1 MALVDQKTPRLGL
14 LLPFTDN
21 FLQDDVERLRDTFNL
36 LDVLVVTRDQTT
48 GKIADDMLS
57 DVIAKLDANGK
68 LNKANLPST
77 VVQTGP
83 DGKIDGSLMPSIAVI
98 DTFPVPNEASML
110 GLQCE
115 RGDIAIRED
124 LGKTFI
130 LTQMPP
136 SVLSN
141 WRELTSTNVTS
152 VNGKTGAVTGLAA
165 SGANNDITSLNALS
179 GPLRLGGD
187 AAGDYD
193 AVTLRQLRA
202 SSGGSGGANMSG
214 VMNNFIG
221 AVEWFNGSRAKLPAG
236 YIPAD
241 GQKVLKT
248 DQPDLWAAVNSNML
262 ISTNEATW
270 QADRTKRACYA
281 YDTSSTEFRVPDLN
295 GQQSGSITGAFL
307 RGHSS
312 AAEAQSGAVGEM
324 RVNAAPDIT
333 GETVTAFSSNTS
345 IWDEGSG
352 AFGLDYGNT
361 VTQVGNQS
369 SIATTGAA
377 RKANMSFKASR
388 AASSYGRDGTTEVRP
403 NSAVGIWIIRASGTF
418 SAQNT
423 VFNVLT
429 GDTTA
434 PAVNTIVSGGSIN
447 SIYQIAGADAYKA
460 QFYSDNKY
468 GVYNYATISV
478 EDVLNKT
485 NRGTLSV
492 DTNGQV
498 VTSARVTQAGISNGK
513 LTAQLVGQIPNPDIP
528 NLDTCIFYSG
538 DNSAAPSIGKPFN
551 YWMGL
556 NIAEGYHTGQ
566 AGNYFQQAFPMAVDA
581 PPKFRIRMANPS
593 ARFTNWYSY
602 LAQDTVTK
610 TTQIDAYQ
618 GGWGEPKAG
627 RAPLWLKT
635 VSNNSGGF
643 VPALSFGSASG
654 SNGANYPMRTTLGLI
669 SRGTTQWPETVLRMD
684 GDAQWYGNYYF
695 AMGGR
700 IYGENAND
708 QNNASQS
715 AWEFQKNALSDE
727 QFKTDIK
734 PYDGKLSLANI
745 NALEMKTFRY
755 TIDQMKPDVVRRGI
769 IAQQARQVDPEYVHA
784 VKTPNS
790 VETLTLDS
798 NVLLLDALAAI
809 QVLSARVKQ
818 LESAQ
823 K

>member
-36 LDVLVVTRDQTT
+36 PDVLVVTRDQTT

-152 VNGKTGAVTGLAA
+152 VNGKTGAITGLAA

-193 AVTLRQLRA
+193 AVTLKQLRA
-202 SSGGSGGANMSG
+202 ASGGADGASMNG

-248 DQPDLWAAVNSNML
+248 DAPDLWAAVNNNVL
-262 ISTNEATW
+262 TSTNEATW
-270 QADRTKRACYA
+270 QGNRNKRACYA
-281 YDTSSTEFRVPDLN
+281 YDTSTTEFRVPDLN

-312 AAEAQSGAVGEM
+312 AAESQSGAVGEM
-324 RVNAAPDIT
+324 RVNAAPNINGTISSIASD
-333 GETVTAFSSNTS
+333 FSIGTFLS
-345 IWDEGSG
+345 GSG
-352 AFGLDYGNT
+352 AFKIDALNENRIINP
-361 VTQVGNQS
+361 QVVGS
-369 SIATTGAA
+369 SASAWAKFDASLSNAA
-377 RKANMSFKASR
+377 
-388 AASSYGRDGTTEVRP
+388 YGRDSAAEVRP

-418 SAQNT
+418 TAQNT
-423 VFNVLT
+423 AFNVINGDTAAPANNTVVAGGYMVSAYQIGGLDRYRTRLFTQAKYGVSHAAVLAVENLSVPGTVSDGAYYQFGSNGLIDTGRNVSINMGVTNNLTITANGNNTIFAADGTLKSTRFQAAYAPTGWSDWNMTPGNPAPFDFPTIVGTGDNAYLLMAHRASRPDGWPQRVGFGHYVRSQSSNSFGFGVIQLT
-429 GDTTA
+429 GDNGNWARFQFNMNGQIDGARQYNNGTTEVFTYA
-434 PAVNTIVSGGSIN
+434 MSIVSDRNIKDDVTYVSGE
-447 SIYQIAGADAYKA
+447 DA
-460 QFYSDNKY
+460 
-468 GVYNYATISV
+468 
-478 EDVLNKT
+478 LT
-485 NRGTLSV
+485 NIEAMDPVTFIFKRDENRRLRRGF
-492 DTNGQV
+492 
-498 VTSARVTQAGISNGK
+498 I
-513 LTAQLVGQIPNPDIP
+513 
-528 NLDTCIFYSG
+528 
-538 DNSAAPSIGKPFN
+538 
-551 YWMGL
+551 
-556 NIAEGYHTGQ
+556 
-566 AGNYFQQAFPMAVDA
+566 
-581 PPKFRIRMANPS
+581 
-593 ARFTNWYSY
+593 
-602 LAQDTVTK
+602 AQDLEKIDPQYVKDVTVITADGKDSVTTK
-610 TTQIDAYQ
+610 T
-618 GGWGEPKAG
+618 
-627 RAPLWLKT
+627 
-635 VSNNSGGF
+635 
-643 VPALSFGSASG
+643 
-654 SNGANYPMRTTLGLI
+654 
-669 SRGTTQWPETVLRMD
+669 
-684 GDAQWYGNYYF
+684 
-695 AMGGR
+695 
-700 IYGENAND
+700 
-708 QNNASQS
+708 
-715 AWEFQKNALSDE
+715 
-727 QFKTDIK
+727 
-734 PYDGKLSLANI
+734 
-745 NALEMKTFRY
+745 
-755 TIDQMKPDVVRRGI
+755 
-769 IAQQARQVDPEYVHA
+769 
-784 VKTPNS
+784 
-790 VETLTLDS
+790 LDN

-809 QVLSARVKQ
+809 KVLSARVKL

>member
-36 LDVLVVTRDQTT
+36 LDVLVVTRDENT

-57 DVIAKLDANGK
+57 DVIAKLDAQGK
-68 LNKANLPST
+68 LNKSNLPST

-83 DGKIDGSLMPSIAVI
+83 DGKIDGSLMPSIAVV
-98 DTFPVPNEASML
+98 DTFVVPNEASML

-193 AVTLRQLRA
+193 AVTLRQLKA
-202 SSGGSGGANMSG
+202 SSGGSGGASMNG

-221 AVEWFNGSRAKLPAG
+221 AVEWFNGSRAKIPAG

-248 DQPDLWAAVNSNML
+248 DAPDLWAAVNNNVL
-262 ISTNEATW
+262 TSTNEATW
-270 QADRTKRACYA
+270 QGNLNKRACYA
-281 YDTSSTEFRVPDLN
+281 YDTSTTEFRVPDLN
-295 GQQSGSITGAFL
+295 GQQTGSITGVFL
-307 RGHSS
+307 RGHSA
-312 AAEAQSGAVGEM
+312 AAEAQSGTVGEM
-324 RVNAAPDIT
+324 RVNAAPNINGT
-333 GETVTAFSSNTS
+333 
-345 IWDEGSG
+345 I
-352 AFGLDYGNT
+352 
-361 VTQVGNQS
+361 S
-369 SIATTGAA
+369 SIASDLSIGTFFSGTGAFKIEA
-377 RKANMSFKASR
+377 RNENRIINPQVVGSSASAWAKFDASLSN
-388 AASSYGRDGTTEVRP
+388 AAYGRDSAAEVRP

-434 PAVNTIVSGGSIN
+434 PAVNTIVPGGSIN

-538 DNSAAPSIGKPFN
+538 DNSAAPNIGKPFN

-556 NIAEGYHTGQ
+556 NLAEGYHTGSG
-566 AGNYFQQAFPMAVDA
+566 GNYFQQAFPMAVDA
-581 PPKFRIRMANPS
+581 PPKFRIRIANPS

-684 GDAQWYGNYYF
+684 GDGQWYGNYYF